1 MMDTGFDK
9 IYQEIEHQAEK
20 YLPANVF
27 EALQREPDRRLIIYG
42 AGGNCQSA
50 LYTSFYMGVTVEA
63 ICDSKVQGT
72 YIYHH
77 KNQDTTEFA
86 VISPNQLI
94 NEYQTAF
101 VLISTWN
108 YEDEIK
114 SSLIDSGFPENQIF
128 LYRAPDDNMPA
139 AEFREKHLDGYRWAY
154 TYFQD
159 KISRRNIVNRT
170 RRLMLHEA
178 CPADSSYWDGYWG
191 YPNIPYSQGEVYVDA
206 GAYIGDTAEE
216 FIQAIKSAGKSYSH
230 IYAFEP
236 DPHNFKIAGK
246 RLESYANVDLSPS
259 GLWSTSGTL
268 SFHETSMDDYITS
281 RVTENSSSVT
291 VQVTALDSFFKD
303 KPVENWPT
311 LIKMDIE
318 GLEKE
323 ALLGAAEIIKQ
334 KKPKLIICAYHKPE
348 DIYELPRT
356 ILKLRVDY
364 KLSLWQIGD
373 GFWDLVLYGV

>member
-1 MMDTGFDK
+1 MMKTEFDK
-9 IYQEIEHQAEK
+9 IYREIEHQAEK
-20 YLPANVF
+20 HLPANVF
-27 EALQREPDRRLIIYG
+27 EALRREPDRQLIIYG

-50 LYTSFYMGVTVEA
+50 LYTSIYMGVTVAA

-72 YIYHH
+72 YIYHRT
-77 KNQDTTEFA
+77 NQDTTEFA

-94 NEYQTAF
+94 NEYKTAF

-108 YEDEIK
+108 YEDEIRNF
-114 SSLIDSGFPENQIF
+114 LIDAGFPENQIF
-128 LYRAPDDNMPA
+128 LYRAPDNIPA
-139 AEFREKHLDGYRWAY
+139 AEFREKYLDGYRWAY

-159 KISRRNIVNRT
+159 EISRRNIVNRI
-170 RRLMLHEA
+170 RLLVLREA
-178 CPADSSYWDGYWG
+178 CPANSSYRDGYWG
-191 YPNIPYSQGEVYVDA
+191 YPDIPYSQGEVFVDA

-236 DPHNFKIAGK
+236 APSNFKIASK
-246 RLESYANVDLSPS
+246 RLESYESVDLFPS
-259 GLWSTSGTL
+259 GLWDTSGTL
-268 SFHETSMDDYITS
+268 SFHESSTDDYITS
-281 RVTENSSSVT
+281 RLSENSGGVT
-291 VQVTALDSFFKD
+291 VPVTALDSFFKD
-303 KPVENWPT
+303 KPVEDWPT

-318 GLEKE
+318 GAEKE
-323 ALLGAAEIIKQ
+323 SLLGAAEIIKQ

-356 ILKLRVDY
+356 ILKLRANY

-373 GFWDLVLYGV
+373 GFWDMVLCGV

>member
-1 MMDTGFDK
+1 MMKTEFDK

-20 YLPANVF
+20 HLPANVF
-27 EALQREPDRRLIIYG
+27 EALRREPDRQLIIYG

-50 LYTSFYMGVTVEA
+50 LYTSIYMGVTVAA

-72 YIYHH
+72 YIYHRT
-77 KNQDTTEFA
+77 NQDTTEFA
-86 VISPNQLI
+86 VISPDQLI
-94 NEYQTAF
+94 NDYKTAF

-108 YEDEIK
+108 YEDEIRNF
-114 SSLIDSGFPENQIF
+114 LIDAGFPENQIF
-128 LYRAPDDNMPA
+128 RYRAPDNIPA
-139 AEFREKHLDGYRWAY
+139 AEFREKYLDGYRWAY
-154 TYFQD
+154 TYFPD
-159 KISRRNIVNRT
+159 EISRRNIVKRI
-170 RRLMLHEA
+170 RRLVLREA

-191 YPNIPYSQGEVYVDA
+191 YPDIPYSQGEVYVDA
-206 GAYIGDTAEE
+206 GAYIGDTTEE

-236 DPHNFKIAGK
+236 APSNFKIAGK
-246 RLESYANVDLSPS
+246 RLKRYDNVDLFPS
-259 GLWSTSGTL
+259 GLWDTSGTL
-268 SFHETSMDDYITS
+268 SFHESSTDDYITS
-281 RVTENSSSVT
+281 RLTENSGGVT
-291 VQVTALDSFFKD
+291 VPVTALDSLFKD
-303 KPVENWPT
+303 KPAEDWPT

-318 GLEKE
+318 GAEKE

-356 ILKLRVDY
+356 ILKLRADY

-373 GFWDLVLYGV
+373 GFWDMVLYGV